1 MIFVFDW
8 GHQSI
13 TTVGPL
19 SKEDYPN
26 QWDEDMVWLAIR
38 KTWFRAFFIPTI
50 PTKREVGLLLES
62 GEYFPLAEEEFN
74 KWKPLAELNQ
84 LLVDG
89 KISDQEYSERRT
101 KIIP

>member
-8 GHQSI
+8 GHQTI
-13 TTVGPL
+13 KEVGPL
-19 SKEDYPN
+19 SIRDYPN
-26 QWDEDMVWLAIR
+26 GLDADMVWLAIR

-50 PTKREVGLLLES
+50 PTKREEGIVLES
-62 GEYFPLAEEEFN
+62 GDFFPLAESEFE

-89 KISDQEYSERRT
+89 KISEDEYAHRRNQM
-101 KIIP
+101 KA